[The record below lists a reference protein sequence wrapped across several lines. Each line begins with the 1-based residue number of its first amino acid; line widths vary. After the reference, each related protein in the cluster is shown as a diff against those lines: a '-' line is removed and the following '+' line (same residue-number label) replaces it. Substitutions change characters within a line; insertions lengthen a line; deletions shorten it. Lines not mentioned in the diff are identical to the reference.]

1 MKHIRRKMELFI
13 PSLIVLV
20 LGAIV
25 CFAVLPKMSPYTL
38 AVTAMIL
45 FGLGVWQ
52 HYSMFPYEYSSE
64 RLMLTVQGYAPFVM
78 LIAVI
83 FAVMSGIMVAFG
95 VAPPAV
101 TNALPSMPSMPAMPN
116 LGLGNSSRPANNKSV
131 FNLGGNAKRNSL
143 ASTSFMTV

>member
-1 MKHIRRKMELFI
+1 MELFI

-45 FGLGVWQ
+45 FGLGVYQ
-52 HYSMFPYEYSSE
+52 HYSMFPYEYSRE
-64 RLMLTVQGYAPFVM
+64 QLMLTVQGYAPFIM
-78 LIAVI
+78 LGAVI
-83 FAVMSGIMVAFG
+83 LAVVVGIMLAFG

-101 TNALPSMPSMPAMPN
+101 TNAVASMPAMPS
-116 LGLGNSSRPANNKSV
+116 LGLGNSSRPANNKSI

>member
-1 MKHIRRKMELFI
+1 MELFI

-25 CFAVLPKMSPYTL
+25 FFIVLPRMSPYTL
-38 AVTAMIL
+38 ALTAMAL

-52 HYSMFPYEYSSE
+52 HYSMFPSEYSSE
-64 RLMLTVQGYAPFVM
+64 RLMLTVQGYAPFIM
-78 LIAVI
+78 LGAVI
-83 FAVMSGIMVAFG
+83 FAVTVGIMVAFG

-101 TNALPSMPSMPAMPN
+101 TNALPAMPSMPAMPN
-116 LGLGNSSRPANNKSV
+116 LGLGNSSRPANNSKSI

>member
-1 MKHIRRKMELFI
+1 MELFI

-38 AVTAMIL
+38 ALTAMIL
-45 FGLGVWQ
+45 FALGVYQ
-52 HYSMFPYEYSSE
+52 HYSMFPYEYSRE
-64 RLMLTVQGYAPFVM
+64 QLMLTVQGYAPFIM
-78 LIAVI
+78 LGAVI
-83 FAVMSGIMVAFG
+83 LAVVVGIMLAFG

-101 TNALPSMPSMPAMPN
+101 TNAVASMPSMPAMPS
-116 LGLGNSSRPANNKSV
+116 LGLGNSSRPANNSKSI

>member
-1 MKHIRRKMELFI
+1 VKHIRRKMELFI

-38 AVTAMIL
+38 AVTAMVL
-45 FGLGVWQ
+45 FGLGVYQ
-52 HYSMFPYEYSSE
+52 HYSMFPYEYSRE
-64 RLMLTVQGYAPFVM
+64 QLMLTVQGYAPFIM
-78 LIAVI
+78 LGAVI
-83 FAVMSGIMVAFG
+83 LAVVVGIMLAFG

-101 TNALPSMPSMPAMPN
+101 TNAVASMPAMPS
-116 LGLGNSSRPANNKSV
+116 LGLGNSSRPANNKSI
-131 FNLGGNAKRNSL
+131 NLGGNAKRNSL